1 MTTEN
6 ILYTDGHEVTV
17 TDSTF
22 QVKKNHYRLAGVTH
36 YGFQIIKPNR
46 VPAFILSG
54 LGLLVIGLG
63 ISNLTLPIDYALNV
77 YSYKLSLNHLF
88 IIAGITLIIISI
100 LISTLLKERY
110 GVRISTAEGEKNVV
124 VSERRE
130 YVRMI
135 VEALEQ
141 ADQSLQQ
148 HRLEY

>member
-6 ILYTDGHEVTV
+6 ILYTDGHQVTV

-36 YGFQIIKPNR
+36 YGFHIIKPNR

-54 LGLLVIGLG
+54 LGLLLIGFG
-63 ISNLTLPIDYALNV
+63 IFNLTPPIDYALNV
-77 YSYKLSLNHLF
+77 YSYSLTLNYLF
-88 IIAGITLIIISI
+88 VIAGITLIIISI

-130 YVRMI
+130 YVNMI

-141 ADQSLQQ
+141 ADQSLRQ

>member
-6 ILYTDGHEVTV
+6 ILYTDGHKVTV

-22 QVKKNHYRLAGVTH
+22 RVKKNHYRLAGVTH
-36 YGFQIIKPNR
+36 YGFHIIKPNR
-46 VPAFILSG
+46 VPAFIISG
-54 LGLLVIGLG
+54 LGVVVIGLG
-63 ISNLTLPIDYALNV
+63 IYNLTPPIEYVLNV
-77 YSYKLSLNHLF
+77 YSYTLSLNHLF
-88 IIAGITLIIISI
+88 LIAGITLILISI

-130 YVRMI
+130 YVSMI

-141 ADQSLQQ
+141 ADQSLRQ

>member
-22 QVKKNHYRLAGVTH
+22 KVKKNHYRLAGVTH
-36 YGFQIIKPNR
+36 YGFHIIKPNWM
-46 VPAFILSG
+46 PAFIISG
-54 LGLLVIGLG
+54 LGVVVIGLG
-63 ISNLTLPIDYALNV
+63 IYNLTPPIDYVLNV
-77 YSYKLSLNHLF
+77 YSYTLSLNHLF
-88 IIAGITLIIISI
+88 LIAGITLILISI
-100 LISTLLKERY
+100 LIGTLLKERY

-130 YVRMI
+130 YVSMI

-141 ADQSLQQ
+141 ADQALRQ